1 MINFTNSRP
10 DPRTRFYISPTRMV
24 WQSEGASAPENSERL
39 LNSEVTQS
47 TVMHPGP
54 HCILRH
60 NGQAAGLLVDFG
72 RELHGGVQFIVG
84 ETTDH
89 KPVRLRVRLGESVS
103 EAMAEPNQ
111 DHVINDAIVTVPWEG
126 TAEIGSTGFRFARI
140 DTLDEGAYLEI
151 MAFRAVHLIR
161 DLEYKGS
168 FECNDER
175 LNRIWTTG
183 AYTVHLNMQD
193 HLWDGIKRDR
203 LVWVGDLHPEM
214 KVISTVFGNNEIL
227 PQSLNLARD
236 EAPLPRFMNDH
247 FSYSLWWI
255 IIQRDWYCHHGDRDN
270 LEEQRDYLLA
280 LLEQLAGYDTA
291 TLPEGFLD
299 WPTSPNKDAVRAGMY
314 ALMAMAFDAGAEL
327 CEVLG
332 EAADREVC
340 LIAAE
345 RWRGDA
351 LPHEQVKTVA
361 ALQALVGA
369 IASEEANTS
378 VLAQAPL
385 EGVST
390 FYGYYVL
397 EARAK
402 AGDYQGCLDVIR
414 KYWGAM
420 LDFGATTFWEDFDLS
435 WTENA
440 GRIDEIVPEGMKDLH
455 VDYGDFCYKGL
466 RHSLCHGWA
475 GGPTAWLS
483 EHVLGFRALEPGC
496 TRLEIAPHLADLE
509 WARGSFPTP
518 YGIVKVTHTRDAA
531 GTVQTEVNAPPA
543 IEVIV
548 RH

>member
-1 MINFTNSRP
+1 V
-10 DPRTRFYISPTRMV
+10 RF
-24 WQSEGASAPENSERL
+24 W
-39 LNSEVTQS
+39 
-47 TVMHPGP
+47 
-54 HCILRH
+54 
-60 NGQAAGLLVDFG
+60 
-72 RELHGGVQFIVG
+72 
-84 ETTDH
+84 
-89 KPVRLRVRLGESVS
+89 
-103 EAMAEPNQ
+103 
-111 DHVINDAIVTVPWEG
+111 
-126 TAEIGSTGFRFARI
+126 
-140 DTLDEGAYLEI
+140 
-151 MAFRAVHLIR
+151 
-161 DLEYKGS
+161 
-168 FECNDER
+168 
-175 LNRIWTTG
+175 
-183 AYTVHLNMQD
+183 
-193 HLWDGIKRDR
+193 
-203 LVWVGDLHPEM
+203 
-214 KVISTVFGNNEIL
+214 
-227 PQSLNLARD
+227 
-236 EAPLPRFMNDH
+236 
-247 FSYSLWWI
+247 
-255 IIQRDWYCHHGDRDN
+255 
-270 LEEQRDYLLA
+270 
-280 LLEQLAGYDTA
+280 
-291 TLPEGFLD
+291 
-299 WPTSPNKDAVRAGMY
+299 
-314 ALMAMAFDAGAEL
+314 
-327 CEVLG
+327 G

-518 YGIVKVTHTRDAA
+518 LRNSQGDTHARRSRHGANRGQCSPSHRGDC
-531 GTVQTEVNAPPA
+531 APLVGGSYSLRAKIPEIA
-543 IEVIV
+543 DRQLSPH